1 MNRNNPYDKY
11 KITTIATKTV
21 ALDFMM
27 DSFGIEKVRLQALK
41 FDKSIPIK
49 QRLISCYLDFETLFV
64 LAEEVRNGKFFQK
77 AKASSDEGK
86 PYTISMGGTKKNSR
100 YGDIPESKMIKV
112 SFDKADPK
120 KMFLNLTLGKGKL
133 SKTGL
138 IEPDGKPEVSITV
151 VTNPV
156 TFRDKIIT
164 CEKYAEGYL
173 PNLVGS
179 LMKEYKKEMADRGG
193 KEQNLEETV
202 RDEAPA
208 DAPDADDIDI

>member
-49 QRLISCYLDFETLFV
+49 QRLVSCYLDFETLFV
-64 LAEEVRNGKFFQK
+64 LAEEIRNGKFFQK
-77 AKASSDEGK
+77 VKASSDEGK

-100 YGDIPESKMIKV
+100 YGEIPESKMIKA
-112 SFDKADPK
+112 SFDKDNPK

-138 IEPDGKPEVSITV
+138 IEPDGKPEVNITV
-151 VTNPV
+151 VTSPA

-179 LMKEYKKEMADRGG
+179 LMKDYKKEMAERGG
-193 KEQNLEETV
+193 KEKSLEETV
-202 RDEAPA
+202 RDEAPE
-208 DAPDADDIDI
+208 DAIDNTED

>member
-1 MNRNNPYDKY
+1 MNRNNQYDKY

-49 QRLISCYLDFETLFV
+49 QRLVSCYLDFETLFV
-64 LAEEVRNGKFFQK
+64 LAEEMRNGKFFQK
-77 AKASSDEGK
+77 VKASSDEGK

-112 SFDKADPK
+112 SLDKDNPK

-138 IEPDGKPEVSITV
+138 IEPDGKPEVNITV
-151 VTNPV
+151 VTSPA

-179 LMKEYKKEMADRGG
+179 LMKDYKKEMAERGG
-193 KEQNLEETV
+193 KEKSLEETV
-202 RDEAPA
+202 CDEAPE
-208 DAPDADDIDI
+208 DAIDTTED

>member
-1 MNRNNPYDKY
+1 MNRNNQYDKY

-27 DSFGIEKVRLQALK
+27 DSFCIEKVRLQALK

-49 QRLISCYLDFETLFV
+49 QRLVSCYLDFETLFV
-64 LAEEVRNGKFFQK
+64 LAEEMRNGKFFQK
-77 AKASSDEGK
+77 VKASSDEGK

-112 SFDKADPK
+112 SLDKDNPK

-138 IEPDGKPEVSITV
+138 IEPDGKPEVNITV
-151 VTNPV
+151 VTSPA

-179 LMKEYKKEMADRGG
+179 LMKDYKKEMAERGG
-193 KEQNLEETV
+193 KEKSLEETV
-202 RDEAPA
+202 CDEAPE
-208 DAPDADDIDI
+208 DAIDTTED

>member
-1 MNRNNPYDKY
+1 MNRNNQYDKY

-49 QRLISCYLDFETLFV
+49 QRLVSCYLDFETLFV
-64 LAEEVRNGKFFQK
+64 LAEEMRNGKFFQK
-77 AKASSDEGK
+77 VKASSDEGM

-112 SFDKADPK
+112 SLDKDNPK

-138 IEPDGKPEVSITV
+138 IEPDGKPEVNITV
-151 VTNPV
+151 VTSPA

-179 LMKEYKKEMADRGG
+179 LMKDYKKEMAERGG
-193 KEQNLEETV
+193 KEKSLEETV
-202 RDEAPA
+202 RDEAPE
-208 DAPDADDIDI
+208 DAPEEI